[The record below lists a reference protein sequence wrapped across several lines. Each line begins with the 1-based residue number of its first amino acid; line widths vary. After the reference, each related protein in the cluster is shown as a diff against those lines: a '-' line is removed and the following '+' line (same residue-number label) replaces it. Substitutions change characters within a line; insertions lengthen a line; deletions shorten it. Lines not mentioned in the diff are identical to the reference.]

1 MDSDDGEL
9 TFRVR
14 RFSMSMN
21 RTLAATIA
29 AATLGAG
36 SAAYAQS
43 DEASPPPSTSQ
54 DMRESNPSSQTTPPD
69 DSTSGSSSSRSPGA
83 AGQSGSDEATTTAAP
98 VDQKKVEQFA
108 DAYVEVQ
115 TIQQKA
121 NSELQTASDPAKAD
135 EVKSA
140 AQSDMIA
147 AVERSGL
154 EIQEFN
160 QIVASMA
167 ADTELRSRVSAEV
180 QKRVGG
186 AGEQQ

>member
-1 MDSDDGEL
+1 
-9 TFRVR
+9 
-14 RFSMSMN
+14 MSMN
-21 RTLAATIA
+21 RTLAAAIA
-29 AATLGAG
+29 AATVCAG

-43 DEASPPPSTSQ
+43 DETSPPSSTSQ
-54 DMRESNPSSQTTPPD
+54 DMRESNPPSQTAPPD
-69 DSTSGSSSSRSPGA
+69 DPTSGSPSSRTPGA
-83 AGQSGSDEATTTAAP
+83 AGQSGSDEATATAAP
-98 VDQKKVEQFA
+98 IDQKKVEQFA
-108 DAYVEVQ
+108 DAYVQVQ

-140 AQSDMIA
+140 AQSEMIA

-160 QIVASMA
+160 HIVASMA

-186 AGEQQ
+186 ENPGGGT

>member
-21 RTLAATIA
+21 RTLAAAIA

-43 DEASPPPSTSQ
+43 ETSPPSSTPQ
-54 DMRESNPSSQTTPPD
+54 DMRESNPPSQTTPPD

-83 AGQSGSDEATTTAAP
+83 AGQSGSDEATATAAP

>member
-1 MDSDDGEL
+1 MYSDDGEF

-14 RFSMSMN
+14 RFSMIMN
-21 RTLAATIA
+21 RTLAAAIA

-43 DEASPPPSTSQ
+43 DQTSPPPSQ
-54 DMRESNPSSQTTPPD
+54 DMRESNPPSQTTPPD

-83 AGQSGSDEATTTAAP
+83 AGQSGSDEATATAAP
-98 VDQKKVEQFA
+98 IDQKKVEQFA
-108 DAYVEVQ
+108 DAYVQVQ

-140 AQSDMIA
+140 AQSEMIA

-167 ADTELRSRVSAEV
+167 ADNELRSRVSAEV

-186 AGEQQ
+186 ENPGGGT